1 MIAQFKLDEN
11 LLEEGDKRPELPDD
25 TIQRLVQ
32 EELKRQKR
40 YRIEEETGITTA
52 ERSPKMTAEESSE
65 K

>member
-11 LLEEGDKRPELPDD
+11 LLEEGDKRLELPDD